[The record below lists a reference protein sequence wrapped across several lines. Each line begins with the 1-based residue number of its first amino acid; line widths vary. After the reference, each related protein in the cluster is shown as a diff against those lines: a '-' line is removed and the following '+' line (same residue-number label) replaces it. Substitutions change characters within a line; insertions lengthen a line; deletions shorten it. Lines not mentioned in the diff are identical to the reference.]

1 VSILLQSPYPFLTL
15 FEGWHEN
22 MVSGEFRDNNK
33 KVENPE
39 LLELIRLTI
48 IHNLLEYHPVCLFM
62 PMPRHALSERIWL
75 LLVHHQI

>member
-1 VSILLQSPYPFLTL
+1 
-15 FEGWHEN
+15 

-75 LLVHHQI
+75 LLVHQQN